1 MALKVSV
8 IKIYEEDLKFLNF
21 LSKASR
27 RPRIH
32 LLSMAVSLLALAVL
46 RPNDIY
52 HLYGEVVREYEEEKA
67 NKSRSN

>member
-1 MALKVSV
+1 MALKVS
-8 IKIYEEDLKFLNF
+8 ITKIYEEDLKFLNF

-32 LLSMAVSLLALAVL
+32 LLSLAVSLLALVVL

-52 HLYGEVVREYEEEKA
+52 HLYEEAIREYEEKQA
-67 NKSRSN
+67 H